1 MDKLFTA
8 LATRVSTFTGQPAA
22 FVIAVT
28 AILLWAVTG
37 PLFHYSDS
45 WQLVVNTSTTIIT
58 FLMVFIIQNS
68 QNRDGAA
75 LQAKLDELIRALDT
89 ARNEFIG
96 VEHLTPLE
104 LQKIL
109 TAIEEEV
116 KGGQARTGGRAS
128 LERLIRRI

>member
-1 MDKLFTA
+1 MEVFRRFARGTA
-8 LATRVSTFTGQPAA
+8 EIVGSAYA
-22 FVIAVT
+22 FVAAVT
-28 AILLWAVTG
+28 LILGWLVTG
-37 PLFHYSDS
+37 PLFGFSDS
-45 WQLVVNTSTTIIT
+45 WQLIINTGTTIIT

-96 VEHLTPLE
+96 VEHLSPVE

-116 KGGQARTGGRAS
+116 KGGAGRTGGRAS
-128 LERLIRRI
+128 LERLLRRI

>member
-1 MDKLFTA
+1 MDKLFSA
-8 LATRVSTFTGQPAA
+8 LASRVSAFTGQPAA
-22 FVIAVT
+22 FVIAVA
-28 AILLWAVTG
+28 AILVWAVTG
-37 PLFHYSDS
+37 PLFHFSDT
-45 WQLVVNTSTTIIT
+45 WQLAVNTSTTIIT

-96 VEHLTPLE
+96 VEHLSPVE

-116 KGGQARTGGRAS
+116 KGGAGRTGGRAS
-128 LERLIRRI
+128 LERLLRRI